1 MAARPF
7 LPPTNQGWV
16 AFFGHFVRQ
25 PVWAALIGLVNL
37 VGIVYGFWYYSAQF
51 ASTPWYWWP
60 LVPDS
65 PLAVMWAEL
74 ALIAFWLK
82 RESPVLNALAFI
94 GNVQVGLWT
103 VYVLL
108 AYAPEFGT
116 YKLNLNTILLAGH
129 AAMAVLAL
137 IFVQGLRAAR
147 AVRSRGPIIGILVAS
162 AYYVVN
168 DLVDYFGPDYN
179 GSACGLR
186 PVTVPCDPAREQV
199 LALLTFGLTVFA
211 TFAVLSATRPP
222 VGRRESTLDERS

>member
-25 PVWAALIGLVNL
+25 PVWAALIGLINL
-37 VGIVYGFWYYSAQF
+37 VGIVYGFYYYREQF
-51 ASTPWYWWP
+51 LTTPWYWWP
-60 LVPDS
+60 IVPDS
-65 PLAVMWAEL
+65 PLAVLWAEL
-74 ALIAFWLK
+74 ALLAFWLK
-82 RESPVLNALAFI
+82 RESPLLNALAFI

-116 YKLNLNTILLAGH
+116 YSFNLNTILLGAH

-137 IFVQGLRAAR
+137 IFAQGLRAAR
-147 AVRSRGPIIGILVAS
+147 AVRGRGPILAIAAAA
-162 AYYVVN
+162 AYYAIN
-168 DLVDYFGPDYN
+168 DAFDYFGPDYN
-179 GSACGLR
+179 GSGCGIR
-186 PVTVPCDPAREQV
+186 PFTVPCDPAREQV

-211 TFAVLSATRPP
+211 TFAVLSATRPLE
-222 VGRRESTLDERS
+222 GARKQSLDERS